1 MDALLPSTPHPVLD
15 PGIDEVAHVW
25 EVRDPGSDG
34 PLVSGILPGGL
45 VTRARRMG
53 GDCVVG
59 PAHLWLRYLPVSFIS
74 RMACVCMRWADAAM
88 PLRTWREEMEER
100 RQAFA
105 QFGVP
110 DERLLVP
117 PLTAEEEV
125 QARRRAAE
133 VAREEALILRMEE
146 RCEDAAAAAAEFE
159 ALRSMPGLSDGFLA
173 HLDEVEAEGARGRR

>member
-1 MDALLPSTPHPVLD
+1 
-15 PGIDEVAHVW
+15 
-25 EVRDPGSDG
+25 
-34 PLVSGILPGGL
+34 
-45 VTRARRMG
+45 
-53 GDCVVG
+53 
-59 PAHLWLRYLPVSFIS
+59 
-74 RMACVCMRWADAAM
+74 M
-88 PLRTWREEMEER
+88 PLRMWREEMEEL

-159 ALRSMPGLSDGFLA
+159 ALRGIWPRQGFRWLA
-173 HLDEVEAEGARGRR
+173 PQISTPQISSRSRKFR